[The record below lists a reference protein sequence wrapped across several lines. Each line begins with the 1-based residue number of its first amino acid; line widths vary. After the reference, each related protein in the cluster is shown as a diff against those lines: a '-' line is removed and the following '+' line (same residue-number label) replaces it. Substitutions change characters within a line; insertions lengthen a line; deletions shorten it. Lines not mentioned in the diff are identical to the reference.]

1 MHGDC
6 TKIVLIPHGCARNRL
21 WQFCSIAV
29 PTWWLRP
36 GWRWGAIARRGRRWG
51 RWCRPSGRWTDG
63 QQHWIE
69 KARFFLMDFIIVMFN
84 FINKLNNGSHFH
96 ASVKITDHS
105 YARFFRYIKLKGLYI
120 TPHPRPLFGRSH
132 LQHGFA
138 SPYPNFKAIK
148 SYNKR
153 W

>member
-1 MHGDC
+1 MAILFHCG
-6 TKIVLIPHGCARNRL
+6 PHLVVASRLEVRSHRPLWEKVRSLMPAEWPLNRRTTAL
-21 WQFCSIAV
+21 NRKVSI
-29 PTWWLRP
+29 
-36 GWRWGAIARRGRRWG
+36 
-51 RWCRPSGRWTDG
+51 
-63 QQHWIE
+63 
-69 KARFFLMDFIIVMFN
+69 FFLLDIKIVMFN

-138 SPYPNFKAIK
+138 SPYPNSKAIK

-153 W
+153 

>member
-1 MHGDC
+1 MAILFHCG
-6 TKIVLIPHGCARNRL
+6 PHLVVASRL
-21 WQFCSIAV
+21 EVRSH
-29 PTWWLRP
+29 
-36 GWRWGAIARRGRRWG
+36 
-51 RWCRPSGRWTDG
+51 RPSW
-63 QQHWIE
+63 E
-69 KARFFLMDFIIVMFN
+69 KVRSLMPAEWPLNRRTTALNRTGSFFLLDIKIAMFN

-132 LQHGFA
+132 LQHGLA
-138 SPYPNFKAIK
+138 SPYPNSKAIK

-153 W
+153 